1 MTAKDLGQEHGATV
15 HKAVGFVAKL
25 VVAFGKDV
33 ALNVRRG
40 GGYIG
45 GFASGL
51 VRGETG
57 IPNA

>member
-1 MTAKDLGQEHGATV
+1 MQTQSIGQQHGA
-15 HKAVGFVAKL
+15 AVRRVAGFGVKL
-25 VVAFGKDV
+25 VVALGKDI
-33 ALNVRRG
+33 ALNIRRG